1 MESVGIL
8 HMAIRIRQ
16 SCKVSSC
23 ASSLPASGCVA
34 GACSMDVI
42 PHKWQAF
49 ADKQVK
55 LRAARQAKESSLALQ
70 VCETDWE
77 AGLLRPVGQKGQAGP
92 LITSCMYDLYQ
103 SMIC

>member
-1 MESVGIL
+1 VEFVGIL
-8 HMAIRIRQ
+8 HMATRIRH

-70 VCETDWE
+70 VCEADWE
-77 AGLLRPVGQKGQAGP
+77 AGLLRLLRPVGQKDKPGQSSPAACTTC
-92 LITSCMYDLYQ
+92 IRA
-103 SMIC
+103 